1 MAKAIDIKCP
11 VQACSRLPGQPCKM
25 VDLSQ
30 NPFMGNMHLKRVQE
44 AQKIKEQ
51 DARELLRATNRIVEA

>member
-11 VQACSRLPGQPCKM
+11 VKACSRLPGQACKM

-30 NPFMGNMHLKRVQE
+30 NPFMGNMHLARIDAAKKVV
-44 AQKIKEQ
+44 EQ
-51 DARELLRATNRIVEA
+51 DAKELLTSTNRVVEL